1 MTAKISTHVLDTAQ
15 GRPASDVSVRLE
27 RQDTDGQW
35 RPMAA
40 AHTDQDGRCAQ
51 LLPGNE
57 ALSPAVY
64 RLVFDTAAYFAARK
78 LDGLYPFVE
87 VVFQVRDGEQNFHIP
102 LLLSPNGYT
111 TYRGS

>member
-1 MTAKISTHVLDTAQ
+1 MTPKISTHVLDTAQ
-15 GRPASDVSVRLE
+15 GQPAPDVPVRLE
-27 RQDTDGQW
+27 RQDAGRQW
-35 RPMAA
+35 RLLAS
-40 AHTDQDGRCAQ
+40 AHTDRDGRCAQ
-51 LLPGNE
+51 LLPENE
-57 ALSPAVY
+57 TLAPAVY

-87 VVFQVRDGEQNFHIP
+87 IVFHVRDGERNFHIP